1 MYSSTFYVDLVG
13 LYGFDYYSIVLSL
26 LGYFY
31 KLGRIDETDTR
42 NHISDEVQTYR
53 TAILQIR

>member
-13 LYGFDYYSIVLSL
+13 LYGFDYDIALSL